1 MAVTGAIFNSLSFGG
16 VNSADYGIYIT
27 GEAVF
32 NAPKR
37 AVEMVSVPGRN
48 GSVAIDQGHWENLE
62 VTYPAGTFGMDAS
75 EFATALSNFR
85 NAIVSQIGY
94 QRLTDTYH
102 PDEYRMALYADGLE
116 AEPTTY
122 NSAGEFELKFNC
134 KPQRWLANG
143 ETPVTVSSGDTLTNP
158 TPYDAGPLL
167 AVKGYGN
174 IGFNGYS
181 VVLDPAFI
189 GNITLIGSVSATSS
203 INRNYAGSYLM
214 PNDEITLS
222 GASLTRR
229 FIPTEGQAEQIIDAT
244 VTFTSQETSGTVSVR
259 SSVVGRTAIDVTFN
273 YMNQKFSHGS
283 NTYLVDE
290 ANVSIT
296 YKDSDSGETKRVLFT
311 MRIRINNTIASTS
324 VPKLYFDSRMETVPG
339 GWMTQGI
346 SISISSLTGD
356 STQSRLGDPTYV
368 DCDLGEA
375 YKYVDDVPISLNG
388 FIDLGSDLP
397 TLASG
402 ENEITYDNTI
412 TELKVTPNWWKL

>member
-62 VTYPAGTFGMDAS
+62 VTYPAGTFGMDES

-134 KPQRWLANG
+134 KPQRWLVNG
-143 ETPVTVSSGDTLTNP
+143 ETPVLVSSGDTLTNP

-174 IGFNGYS
+174 IGFNGF
-181 VVLDPAFI
+181 DI
-189 GNITLIGSVSATSS
+189 
-203 INRNYAGSYLM
+203 
-214 PNDEITLS
+214 EIDNAVMGAVTLS
-222 GASLTRR
+222 TTDNTLKYSNSL
-229 FIPTEGQAEQIIDAT
+229 FNAGD
-244 VTFTSQETSGTVSVR
+244 TVSVAP
-259 SSVVGRTAIDVTFN
+259 STVVAFVHLAYATSRFYEINFSKAGPNQSDFEIQGHTILISPSTTAKITLQLPAFTFTAGTTAEKNAYYSATVRRNTDSGMQSETFRFTIRVRNVASATDSQITAVIKDIDPVQTVPVQFRAGTGQLGDVTID
-273 YMNQKFSHGS
+273 S
-283 NTYLVDE
+283 T
-290 ANVSIT
+290 VSI
-296 YKDSDSGETKRVLFT
+296 
-311 MRIRINNTIASTS
+311 
-324 VPKLYFDSRMETVPG
+324 
-339 GWMTQGI
+339 
-346 SISISSLTGD
+346 
-356 STQSRLGDPTYV
+356 LGDPTYI
-368 DCDLGEA
+368 DCEIGEA
-375 YKYVDDVPISLNG
+375 YKLDGDEVIGLNKY
-388 FIDLGSDLP
+388 IELGSDLP

-412 TELKVTPNWWKL
+412 TELKITPNWWKL

>member
-62 VTYPAGTFGMDAS
+62 VTYPAGTFGMDES

-174 IGFNGYS
+174 IGFNGYTVELNNEVVGELELVEGQSDTGS
-181 VVLDPAFI
+181 VNETYASGLMDS
-189 GNITLIGSVSATSS
+189 GDTITLVNPTLAFRASSKYSGAQAQTIKNISV
-203 INRNYAGSYLM
+203 
-214 PNDEITLS
+214 S
-222 GASLTRR
+222 GASDVTTSEVVVSDQRR
-229 FIPTEGQAEQIIDAT
+229 IMNITFNGVTFSAHQAGTYTQTFTISVVWAYGSGGSNHTVTYNVT
-244 VTFTSQETSGTVSVR
+244 VTFNNE
-259 SSVVGRTAIDVTFN
+259 VVDATHDR
-273 YMNQKFSHGS
+273 
-283 NTYLVDE
+283 L
-290 ANVSIT
+290 
-296 YKDSDSGETKRVLFT
+296 T
-311 MRIRINNTIASTS
+311 MRSTS
-324 VPKLYFDSRMETVPG
+324 TASSSDINYNRKLTFSALV
-339 GWMTQGI
+339 
-346 SISISSLTGD
+346 GD
-356 STQSRLGDPTYV
+356 STQSVLGNPTYI
-368 DCDLGEA
+368 DCEIGEA
-375 YKYVDDVPISLNG
+375 YKLDGDTVIGLNKY
-388 FIDLGSDLP
+388 IELGSDLP

-402 ENEITYDNTI
+402 DNEVTYNGAI

>member
-62 VTYPAGTFGMDAS
+62 VTYPAGTFGMDES

-143 ETPVTVSSGDTLTNP
+143 ETAVTVSSGDTLTNP

-174 IGFNGYS
+174 IGFNGYEIELNNEVVGELELVEGQSDTGS
-181 VVLDPAFI
+181 VNETYASGLMDS
-189 GNITLIGSVSATSS
+189 GDTITLVNPTLAFRASSKYSGAQAQTIKNISV
-203 INRNYAGSYLM
+203 
-214 PNDEITLS
+214 S
-222 GASLTRR
+222 GASDVTTSEVVVSDQRR
-229 FIPTEGQAEQIIDAT
+229 IMNITFNGVTFSAHQAGTYTQTFTISVVWAYGSGGTNHTVTYNVT
-244 VTFTSQETSGTVSVR
+244 VTFNNE
-259 SSVVGRTAIDVTFN
+259 VVDATHDR
-273 YMNQKFSHGS
+273 
-283 NTYLVDE
+283 L
-290 ANVSIT
+290 
-296 YKDSDSGETKRVLFT
+296 T
-311 MRIRINNTIASTS
+311 MRSTS
-324 VPKLYFDSRMETVPG
+324 TASSSDINYNRKLTFSALV
-339 GWMTQGI
+339 
-346 SISISSLTGD
+346 GD
-356 STQSRLGDPTYV
+356 STQSVLGNPTYI
-368 DCDLGEA
+368 DCEIGEA
-375 YKYVDDVPISLNG
+375 YKLDGDTVIGLNKY
-388 FIDLGSDLP
+388 IELGSDLP

-402 ENEITYDNTI
+402 ANEVTYNGSI
-412 TELKVTPNWWKL
+412 TELKITPNWWKL